1 MKKLVFAAVAAAF
14 LAAPALAA
22 DSPAAGTW
30 AVEAKTDF
38 GTFKSDWTV
47 AEADGAWTLDMKDQP
62 MEGGPGGDGPP
73 PESTIS
79 NLKVDGGK
87 LTFDRALDIGGQK
100 MNISY
105 DVTVEGDTLTGT
117 ANSDF
122 GPIPISGT
130 RK

>member
-22 DSPAAGTW
+22 DSPAEGAW
-30 AVEAKTDF
+30 AIEAKTDF
-38 GTFKSDWTV
+38 GTFTSDWTV
-47 AEADGAWTLDMKDQP
+47 AEEGGAWAIEMKDAP
-62 MEGGPGGDGPP
+62 MAGMDGPP

-79 NLKVDGGK
+79 NLKIDGSK
-87 LTFDRALDIGGQK
+87 VTFDRALDMGGQK
-100 MNISY
+100 FSMSY
-105 DVTVEGDTLTGT
+105 DLTVDGDTLSGT
-117 ANSDF
+117 ARSDF

>member
-22 DSPAAGTW
+22 DSPAEGAW
-30 AVEAKTDF
+30 AIEAKTDF
-38 GTFKSDWTV
+38 GTFTSDWTV
-47 AEADGAWTLDMKDQP
+47 AEEGGAWAIEMKDAP
-62 MEGGPGGDGPP
+62 MAGMDGPP

-79 NLKVDGGK
+79 NLNVDGAK
-87 LTFDRALDIGGQK
+87 VTFDRALDMGGQK
-100 MNISY
+100 FSMSY
-105 DVTVEGDTLTGT
+105 DLTVEGDTLSGT
-117 ANSDF
+117 ARSDF

>member
-14 LAAPALAA
+14 LAVPALAA

-87 LTFDRALDIGGQK
+87 LTFDRALDMGGQK

-105 DVTVEGDTLTGT
+105 AVTVDGDTMTGT

-122 GPIPISGT
+122 GPIPIAGT

>member
-1 MKKLVFAAVAAAF
+1 MKKLAFAAAAAF
-14 LAAPALAA
+14 ALFAAPALAA
-22 DSPAAGTW
+22 DSPAAGEW

-47 AEADGAWTLDMKDQP
+47 AEAEGAWTLEMADQP
-62 MEGGPGGDGPP
+62 MEGGPGGPP
-73 PESTIS
+73 PESTIT

-87 LTFDRALDIGGQK
+87 LTFDRALDMGGQAFS
-100 MNISY
+100 MSY
-105 DVTVEGDTLTGT
+105 DLTVEGDTLSGT

>member
-1 MKKLVFAAVAAAF
+1 MKKLAFAAAAAF
-14 LAAPALAA
+14 ALLAAPALAA
-22 DSPAAGTW
+22 DSPAAGEW

-47 AEADGAWTLDMKDQP
+47 AEAEGAWTLEMADQP
-62 MEGGPGGDGPP
+62 MEGGPGGPP
-73 PESTIS
+73 PESTIT

-87 LTFDRALDIGGQK
+87 LTFDRALDMGGQAFS
-100 MNISY
+100 MSY
-105 DVTVEGDTLTGT
+105 DLTVEGDTLSGT

>member
-1 MKKLVFAAVAAAF
+1 MKKLAIAAAAAFAF

-22 DSPAAGTW
+22 DSPAAGEW

-38 GTFKSDWTV
+38 GTFTSDWTV
-47 AEADGAWTLDMKDQP
+47 AEAEGAWTLEMADQP
-62 MEGGPGGDGPP
+62 MEGGPGGPP
-73 PESTIS
+73 PESTIT
-79 NLKVDGGK
+79 NLKVDGAK
-87 LTFDRALDIGGQK
+87 VTFDRALDMGGQAFS
-100 MNISY
+100 MSY
-105 DVTVEGDTLTGT
+105 DLTVEGDTLTGT

>member
-1 MKKLVFAAVAAAF
+1 MKKLVFAAAAAALF
-14 LAAPALAA
+14 TAPALAA
-22 DSPAAGTW
+22 DSPVEGAW

-47 AEADGAWTLDMKDQP
+47 AEAEGAWTLDMKDQP
-62 MEGGPGGDGPP
+62 MEGGPGGEPP
-73 PESTIS
+73 TSTIS
-79 NLKVDGGK
+79 NVKVDGGK

-100 MNISY
+100 MSFTY
-105 DVTVEGDTLTGT
+105 DLTVEGDTLTGT

>member
-1 MKKLVFAAVAAAF
+1 MKKLVFAAIAAAF

-105 DVTVEGDTLTGT
+105 DVTVEGDAMTGT

-122 GPIPISGT
+122 GPIPIAGT

>member
-105 DVTVEGDTLTGT
+105 DVTVEGDAMTGT

-122 GPIPISGT
+122 GPIPIAGT

>member
-1 MKKLVFAAVAAAF
+1 MKKLFIAAAAAALF
-14 LAAPALAA
+14 TAPALAA
-22 DSPAAGTW
+22 DSPVAGAW

-47 AEADGAWTLDMKDQP
+47 AEAEGAWTLDMKDQP
-62 MEGGPGGDGPP
+62 MEGGPGGPP

-79 NLKVDGGK
+79 NVKVDGGK

-100 MNISY
+100 MSFTY
-105 DVTVEGDTLTGT
+105 DLTVEGDTLSGT

-122 GPIPISGT
+122 GPIPIAGT

>member
-87 LTFDRALDIGGQK
+87 LTLDRALDIGGQK

-105 DVTVEGDTLTGT
+105 DVTVEGDAMTGT

-122 GPIPISGT
+122 GPIPIAGT

>member
-1 MKKLVFAAVAAAF
+1 MKKLVFAAIAAAF
-14 LAAPALAA
+14 LVTPALAA
-22 DSPAAGTW
+22 DSPAAGEW
-30 AVEAKTDF
+30 AIEAKSDF

-47 AEADGAWTLDMKDQP
+47 AEADGAWTVDMKDQP
-62 MEGGPGGDGPP
+62 MEGMDGPP

-79 NLKVDGGK
+79 NLKIDGGK
-87 LTFDRALDIGGQK
+87 VTFDRALDMGGQK
-100 MNISY
+100 FSMSY
-105 DVTVEGDTLTGT
+105 DLTVERDTLTGT

>member
-14 LAAPALAA
+14 LVTPALAA
-22 DSPAAGTW
+22 DSPAAGEW
-30 AVEAKTDF
+30 AIEAKSDF

-87 LTFDRALDIGGQK
+87 LTFDRALDMGGQK

-105 DVTVEGDTLTGT
+105 DVTVDGDTMTGT

-122 GPIPISGT
+122 GPIPIAGT

>member
-14 LAAPALAA
+14 LATPALAA
-22 DSPAAGTW
+22 DSPAAGAW
-30 AVEAKTDF
+30 AIEAKSDF

-47 AEADGAWTLDMKDQP
+47 AEADGAWTIDMKDQP

-73 PESTIS
+73 PTSTIS
-79 NLKVDGGK
+79 NLKVEGGK
-87 LTFDRALDIGGQK
+87 VTFDRALDMGGQK
-100 MNISY
+100 FSMSY
-105 DVTVEGDTLTGT
+105 NLTVEGDTLSGT

>member
-22 DSPAAGTW
+22 DSPAAGQW
-30 AVEAKTDF
+30 AIEAKTDF
-38 GTFKSDWTV
+38 GTFTSDWTV
-47 AEADGAWTLDMKDQP
+47 AEEGGAWAIEMKDAP
-62 MEGGPGGDGPP
+62 MAGMDGPP

-79 NLKVDGGK
+79 NLNVDGAK
-87 LTFDRALDIGGQK
+87 VTFDRALDMGGQK
-100 MNISY
+100 FSMSY
-105 DVTVEGDTLTGT
+105 DLTVEGDTLSGT
-117 ANSDF
+117 ARSDF

>member
-14 LAAPALAA
+14 LAAPAFAA
-22 DSPAAGTW
+22 DSPAAGEW
-30 AVEAKTDF
+30 AIEAKSDF

-47 AEADGAWTLDMKDQP
+47 AEADGAWAIDMKDAP
-62 MEGGPGGDGPP
+62 MEGGMGGDPP
-73 PESTIS
+73 VSTIS
-79 NLKVDGGK
+79 NLKVDGAK
-87 LTFDRALDIGGQK
+87 VTFDRALDMGGQK
-100 MNISY
+100 FSMSY
-105 DVTVEGDTLTGT
+105 DLTVEGDTLSGT